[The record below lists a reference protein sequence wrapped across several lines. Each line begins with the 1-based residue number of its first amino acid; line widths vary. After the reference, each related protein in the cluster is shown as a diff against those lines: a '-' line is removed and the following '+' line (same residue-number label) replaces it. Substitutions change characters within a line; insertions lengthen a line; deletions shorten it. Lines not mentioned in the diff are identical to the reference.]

1 MEDMEGRK
9 CRKMINIEICKSY
22 QEGRY
27 NIRIG
32 DIEGCTELSNATE
45 NDIINEIKQKIQE
58 GNVR

>member
-1 MEDMEGRK
+1 
-9 CRKMINIEICKSY
+9 MINIEICKSY